1 MKNAKLPLRQVD
13 SLSLSPSMSSS
24 EEKKRRQRH
33 LHRWNA
39 PSFVVELH
47 ESADAD
53 AGASSGQGRD
63 PRPSG
68 GGDAVAGALCRC
80 SSVQTLEAS
89 LQSMLGNN
97 NAAQSSDEDPPQAR
111 THNRSEQPDLYV
123 PPRHEIAWL
132 SCRRRRKSERRNQPK
147 EETPPS
153 ITGLVEDL
161 EDDSNEEDPSS
172 SHDRSSRA
180 VSFRHWKLVA
190 SAAPVESDS
199 SSDSSPDSAMM
210 GGRGQGRPPRPAADW
225 SRKERQQ
232 HDYVPPSRPKSNPE
246 APWLVDVVDL
256 LPMAVESSSLPSS
269 QKPKAADAY
278 HFLRC
283 LLSPSNAHSPWTR
296 TETGG
301 SAGTDAAAAADGGDD
316 GNDGNDDDFF
326 LGSCDVVLLL
336 LPSTWPFA
344 SVLQEFRLAD
354 ACPSW
359 YLHSVATL
367 STNSN
372 PKTAA
377 AAATRCLVYRR
388 LPPRVALSS
397 VHWETLEPV
406 PVPGCLWEWH
416 YLPTKSDGDNNNEKD
431 KTNGAKGSSSRGDG
445 VGNDDNDADGQEEPK
460 HIVRLV
466 GPPFFDALAEYPE
479 LQIVLDHLGDI
490 REEAQTIS
498 QWTAWPEEQHY
509 SAGTDDDDDDD
520 SGAND
525 NGDGSATKSVPWTVF
540 PLCYCFPADD
550 ESKRAWVPVMSRA
563 VPRTTTLLQ
572 RPELRRLR
580 TALFSR
586 LAPGARLFAHTG
598 WSDLAN
604 HVLRVHVPV
613 LLPPASTVHSRPERS
628 LCGLW
633 VDGVVQ
639 TLAPNE
645 LVCFDDSKMHWA
657 FNYDAEERVVLILD
671 FERPADV
678 PPGTATGGHTEEL
691 DRFILQAQGLPH

>member
-1 MKNAKLPLRQVD
+1 
-13 SLSLSPSMSSS
+13 MSSS
-24 EEKKRRQRH
+24 ENEERRQRRQRH

-39 PSFVVELH
+39 TSLVVELH

-53 AGASSGQGRD
+53 ALGASSGQQGGD

-68 GGDAVAGALCRC
+68 GDAVAAALCRC
-80 SSVQTLEAS
+80 SSVQALEAS

-111 THNRSEQPDLYV
+111 THNQSEQPDLYF

-132 SCRRRRKSERRNQPK
+132 SCRRRRRTSERRDQPK
-147 EETPPS
+147 DETPPS

-161 EDDSNEEDPSS
+161 EDDDASNEEDPSS
-172 SHDRSSRA
+172 SHERSSSA
-180 VSFRHWKLVA
+180 VSFRHWTLVA
-190 SAAPVESDS
+190 SAADVDDDNS
-199 SSDSSPDSAMM
+199 SSGSSPDPAMT
-210 GGRGQGRPPRPAADW
+210 GREQGLPPRPACDW
-225 SRKERQQ
+225 SRKEGQQ
-232 HDYVPPSRPKSNPE
+232 HDYVPPPPSRPKANPE
-246 APWLVDVVDL
+246 APWLIDVVDL
-256 LPMAVESSSLPSS
+256 LPMQSSILSQ

-283 LLSPSNAHSPWTR
+283 LLSPVNAHSPWAR
-296 TETGG
+296 TTVM
-301 SAGTDAAAAADGGDD
+301 DAAEATGCDGDNDDNDD
-316 GNDGNDDDFF
+316 GF
-326 LGSCDVVLLL
+326 LGHCDVVLLL
-336 LPSTWPFA
+336 LPATWPLA

-367 STNSN
+367 SMHNSPN
-372 PKTAA
+372 SLA
-377 AAATRCLVYRR
+377 RCLVYRR
-388 LPPRVALSS
+388 LPPRLALSS

-416 YLPTKSDGDNNNEKD
+416 YLPTKSDENNNNNNENQKEI
-431 KTNGAKGSSSRGDG
+431 TNGAKGK
-445 VGNDDNDADGQEEPK
+445 DDEADKDDAADQEEPK
-460 HIVRLV
+460 HVVRLV

-490 REEAQTIS
+490 REEAQSIS

-509 SAGTDDDDDDD
+509 SAGADDDE
-520 SGAND
+520 ND
-525 NGDGSATKSVPWTVF
+525 GEFADKSVPWTVF

-550 ESKRAWVPVMSRA
+550 EAKRAWVPVMARA
-563 VPRTTTLLQ
+563 VPRTATLLQ

-613 LLPPASTVHSRPERS
+613 VLPPASTVQGRPERS

-671 FERPADV
+671 FERPADL